1 MCCRAATR
9 CWCWKAA
16 ASRSAGA
23 RPRACSAPRSR
34 SCPATS
40 AAPCKPEAV
49 EARLKADRK
58 GEIKALL
65 VAQIDTASG
74 VVNDI
79 EAIGQAVRAA
89 GHDALLMVD
98 AVASLGCV
106 PFEMD
111 AWGVDVAMAGSQKG
125 LMTPP
130 GLGFVAAGPRA
141 KQAHKT
147 ADMRS
152 PYWDWTLREGE
163 QHYQK
168 YAGTPPE
175 HLLFALRAALD
186 LIFAEGLDNVF
197 HRHRLLAEATR
208 RAVGTWAEGQS
219 IGFNVSEPEERS
231 DTVTAVV
238 TRGGESAQP
247 LVDYCREKCGVV
259 LGRALGQSEG
269 KGFRIAHMGHIN
281 APMILGTLS
290 VVEMALAASACRT
303 ARAASRR
310 RSSFWRRACRR
321 TPRRRTRSACS
332 PWVDPDSRTCAVAYR
347 LLARRSCARRVSRS
361 RSLTSSSTRTIRLI
375 ASGGMPDFALISRS
389 CSSISARAG
398 LIAVD
403 AAEQVGGNAT
413 VGTLR
418 AVLVDDVE
426 QHEFVARRRFARHV
440 VIPSA
445 DVPAQADRRMAAAT
459 SRTRKARRVRRAR
472 IVTVMVY
479 MGSGCA
485 IRNPH
490 VHHSCA
496 ITFSGVV

>member
-1 MCCRAATR
+1 MQRPAVDIYSGPLLKLTDSLLADISRIFATAGRSYIYIANGHGAWEAALTNVLSRRDKVLVLESGRFAIGWGEAARMLGAQVEILPGDFRRAV
-9 CWCWKAA
+9 
-16 ASRSAGA
+16 
-23 RPRACSAPRSR
+23 
-34 SCPATS
+34 
-40 AAPCKPEAV
+40 KPEAV

-141 KQAHKT
+141 KAAHKK
-147 ADMRS
+147 ADLRS
-152 PYWDWTLREGE
+152 PYWDWTMREGE
-163 QHYQK
+163 LHYQK

-208 RAVGTWAEGQS
+208 RAVGTWAEGQA

-247 LVDYCREKCGVV
+247 LVDYCRDKCGVV

-290 VVEMALAASACRT
+290 VVEMGLSALGLPHGR
-303 ARAASRR
+303 
-310 RSSFWRRACRR
+310 
-321 TPRRRTRSACS
+321 
-332 PWVDPDSRTCAVAYR
+332 
-347 LLARRSCARRVSRS
+347 
-361 RSLTSSSTRTIRLI
+361 
-375 ASGGMPDFALISRS
+375 GGVQA
-389 CSSISARAG
+389 
-398 LIAVD
+398 AVD
-403 AAEQVGGNAT
+403 FLAK
-413 VGTLR
+413 
-418 AVLVDDVE
+418 
-426 QHEFVARRRFARHV
+426 
-440 VIPSA
+440 S
-445 DVPAQADRRMAAAT
+445 VPAHAAPADE
-459 SRTRKARRVRRAR
+459 VRLQP
-472 IVTVMVY
+472 V
-479 MGSGCA
+479 G
-485 IRNPH
+485 
-490 VHHSCA
+490 
-496 ITFSGVV
+496 